1 MLVGPQLTETR
12 MTGDSLISCIWLTC
26 CRQGIVSDI
35 VRCCSLERAPA
46 AVDAALQCII
56 EMAALPA
63 LQVCAS
69 EPSAYTVHT

>member
-1 MLVGPQLTETR
+1 M
-12 MTGDSLISCIWLTC
+12 
-26 CRQGIVSDI
+26 VSDI
-35 VRCCSLERAPA
+35 VRCCFLERAPA

-69 EPSAYTVHT
+69 DPSAYTVHTQYLQKYYDYLSNKALSNQL